1 MRSGSTWLETA
12 LGALPDVFTDFEFKY
27 AVTYKPSGVHYVLTD
42 QTPRVTDV
50 LEGIPSTAP
59 VTGSKLV
66 FDRDLTRSEIMSLQ
80 AKLGRDVR
88 LIHLTR
94 SYRDVFFSRRRGF
107 YHRLNVAQPA
117 AIGQSIKAAILEA
130 DLPNT
135 APSGD
140 AHIVAKSDC
149 SEELRQYIQNDA
161 AVMLLRSDGR
171 RYFHVRY
178 DEINNRLAEIAR
190 FIKSTATPTEIAGI
204 VANPPVFKLPEIAA
218 ASLVAN
224 IDELEPLFE
233 SAEAMRS
240 NLMNANKPSPWSA
253 RRWRLPDL
261 LNRFV
266 APDRA
271 GRTPS
276 GGRRQPINA
285 ERSEVGQ
292 RVLD

>member
-27 AVTYKPSGVHYVLTD
+27 AVTYQPSGVHYVLSD

-50 LEGIPSTAP
+50 LEGMPSTAP
-59 VTGSKLV
+59 VTGSKFV
-66 FDRDLTRSEIMSLQ
+66 FDRDLTRSELKSLQ

-94 SYRDVFFSRRRGF
+94 SYRDVFLSRRRGF
-107 YHRLNVAQPA
+107 YHRLNVARPA

-130 DLPNT
+130 DLPNSM
-135 APSGD
+135 PRGD
-140 AHIVAKSDC
+140 AHTVEKSDC

-161 AVMLLRSDGR
+161 AVMILSSTASR
-171 RYFHVRY
+171 RYLHVHY

-190 FIKSTATPTEIAGI
+190 FIGSAATPSEVAEII
-204 VANPPVFKLPEIAA
+204 ANPPVSKLPGFAA

-233 SAEAMRS
+233 LAEAMRS
-240 NLMNANKPSPWSA
+240 NLMNAYKPSPWSV
-253 RRWRLPDL
+253 RRWLLPDL
-261 LNRFV
+261 LNRFA
-266 APDRA
+266 APGRA
-271 GRTPS
+271 G
-276 GGRRQPINA
+276 
-285 ERSEVGQ
+285 
-292 RVLD
+292 